1 MAIARDW
8 TKTLWMASYKGVPFW
23 VDDDGEDGARRIVI
37 HEFPMRDDPFL
48 EDLGERSRQFEVT
61 AYVASDSADADA
73 AAVIA
78 TCATRGAGILVLPG
92 HGPILVRCL
101 TFRRDRRKDR
111 AGFIALAL
119 MFVRAGAS
127 SALVSGA
134 QLANMVFVTAENAS
148 IALGRVFVSAV
159 QATGADFV
167 VDEAVGATLD
177 AVSALEVIRT
187 SAAVEPAASA
197 VQRARIDRLFDGVE
211 TMIVE
216 PVTAAAIPVE
226 TVSIARAL
234 GDAMSPESAVVAFG
248 ELATDPSIAPPAGTT
263 FYGTPSAAA
272 AGRNRQ
278 AANQMLRIAA
288 LVAYAE
294 AVARVKLSDRQS
306 GIRLRADTAE
316 FFEGELLVIGAE
328 DIDLAHAIG
337 AVRDAAIEYLS
348 RVILDLAP
356 VMNVEANMSMPS
368 LYWSWRLY
376 ADPNRSSELVE
387 RNRVVHPSMMPPAF
401 EALAR

>member
-1 MAIARDW
+1 MALARDW

-23 VDDDGEDGARRIVI
+23 VEDDGDDGARRIVI

-78 TCATRGAGILVLPG
+78 TCATRGAGILVLPT

-119 MFVRAGAS
+119 MFVREGAS

-134 QLANMVFVTAENAS
+134 QLANMVFLAAENAS
-148 IALGRVFVSAV
+148 VALSRVFASTVV
-159 QATGADFV
+159 ATGADFV

-187 SAAVEPAASA
+187 GGSIDLAVST
-197 VQRARIDRLFDGVE
+197 VQRARIDRLFDGAE
-211 TMIVE
+211 AMIAE
-216 PVTAAAIPVE
+216 PAALADIPVQI
-226 TVSIARAL
+226 VSIARAL
-234 GDAMSPESAVVAFG
+234 GDGMAPEAAVVAFG
-248 ELATDPSIAPPAGTT
+248 EVATEPSIALPAGPV

-272 AGRNRQ
+272 AARNRQ
-278 AANQMLRIAA
+278 AANQVLRIAA
-288 LVAYAE
+288 LAAYAE
-294 AVARVKLSDRQS
+294 AVARVQLSDRQA

-316 FFEGELLVIGAE
+316 FFEAELLGIGAE
-328 DIDLAHAIG
+328 DIDLSHAVG
-337 AVRDAAIEYLS
+337 AIRDAVIDYLS

-356 VMNVEANMSMPS
+356 VMNVAANMSMPS
-368 LYWSWRLY
+368 LYWAWRLY
-376 ADPNRSSELVE
+376 ADPTRSGELVA
-387 RNRVVHPSMMPPAF
+387 RNRVVHPSFMPPAF